1 MGRIVKYN
9 VFVRKDPPSGPV
21 TALRKGDEAPEWAE
35 ALLGDHVF
43 QEAGEGETPKRAA
56 RPLPTLPKKEEKKPE
71 PTVAPELGAHV
82 SKWRS
87 FAAKIGIDVP
97 KGTARDEII
106 EMVRDKNPDLIEE
119 D

>member
-35 ALLGDHVF
+35 SILGEHIF
-43 QEAGEGETPKRAA
+43 QEAEEAESLKRSS

-71 PTVAPELGAHV
+71 PTVAPEPGAHV

-106 EMVRDKNPDLIEE
+106 EMVRDKHPDLIAE

>member
-35 ALLGDHVF
+35 ALLGEHVF
-43 QEAGEGETPKRAA
+43 QEETEVEKPTRAS
-56 RPLPTLPKKEEKKPE
+56 RPLPTLTAKEDEKPE

-87 FAAKIGIDVP
+87 FATKIGIDVP

-106 EMVRDKNPDLIEE
+106 EMVRDKHPDLIA
-119 D
+119 DD

>member
-1 MGRIVKYN
+1 MGRIVKCN
-9 VFVRKDPPSGPV
+9 VLVRKDPPSGPV

-35 ALLGDHVF
+35 SLLGEHIF
-43 QEAGEGETPKRAA
+43 QDAEEAETPKRAA

-71 PTVAPELGAHV
+71 PTVAPEPGAHV

-87 FAAKIGIDVP
+87 FATKIGIDVP

-106 EMVRDKNPDLIEE
+106 EMVREMNPDLIAEG
-119 D
+119 